1 MAKKEDTTR
10 AKLGIKA
17 RQDAVKFILDKYHDE
32 FVSKHEANRVAAG
45 LPRTTQGDSPED
57 LRAKLRKAEERAEQY
72 RRRLEMAEADQNL
85 ARSR

>member
-1 MAKKEDTTR
+1 VAKKEDTSR
-10 AKLGIKA
+10 AKLGIRA
-17 RQDAVKFILDKYHDE
+17 RQDAVAFILEKYNDE
-32 FVSKHEANRVAAG
+32 FVKRHEENRVKAG